1 MSNRHHQ
8 RADKVVTEFKDII
21 GESACKQISDA
32 HFQDLTLLI
41 RDAISDEL
49 LAAAELVEKLAQH
62 LRSETDI
69 LELGL

>member
-8 RADKVVTEFKDII
+8 RADEVVTAFKDII

>member
-1 MSNRHHQ
+1 MSNRYHQ
-8 RADKVVTEFKDII
+8 RADEVVTAFKDII

-49 LAAAELVEKLAQH
+49 LAAAELVEKLARH

>member
-1 MSNRHHQ
+1 MSHRYHR
-8 RADKVVTEFKDII
+8 RADEVVTAFKDII

-32 HFQDLTLLI
+32 EFRELSLLI
-41 RDAISDEL
+41 RDAISDEVL
-49 LAAAELVEKLAQH
+49 SAAELVEKLAQQ